1 MAHKHLAS
9 SSPDVSNPTRRRL
22 LGSLLTAYTAT
33 LVPWALAQPIQ
44 NNQHGA
50 FVALSAII
58 VGRQSL
64 DSDQAQRL
72 YTAFVERFPSFP
84 ATVSALLELINS
96 KQISPMML
104 QKALDTGH
112 PELAA
117 LPRSIATAWIV
128 GVVGDGNDAICLAY
142 ETAFMSDI
150 VKDKLNPP
158 SYAYGAYGSWESN
171 PN

>member
-1 MAHKHLAS
+1 MTQEHQAS
-9 SSPDVSNPTRRRL
+9 SSSVSSPTRRRL

-33 LVPWALAQPIQ
+33 LVPWALAQPIKDD
-44 NNQHGA
+44 QHGA
-50 FVALSAII
+50 FVALSAIL

-64 DSDQAQRL
+64 DSDHAHRL
-72 YTAFVERFPSFP
+72 YSAFVEQFPNFP
-84 ATVSALLELINS
+84 ATVSALLQLINT
-96 KQISPMML
+96 KQISPIVL
-104 QKALDTGH
+104 QKTLDAGH

-128 GVVGDGNDAICLAY
+128 GVVGDGLDARCLAY

>member
-1 MAHKHLAS
+1 MTQEHLAS
-9 SSPDVSNPTRRRL
+9 LSVSNPTRRRL

-33 LVPWALAQPIQ
+33 LVPWALAQPIKDD
-44 NNQHGA
+44 QHGA
-50 FVALSAII
+50 FVALSAIL

-64 DSDQAQRL
+64 DSDHAQRL
-72 YTAFVERFPSFP
+72 YSAFVEKFPNFP
-84 ATVSALLELINS
+84 ATVSALLKLINT
-96 KQISPMML
+96 KQISPMVL
-104 QKALDTGH
+104 QKTLDAGH

-128 GVVGDGNDAICLAY
+128 GVVGDGNDALCLAY
-142 ETAFMSDI
+142 ETALMSDI